1 VERRAKEAEQMMSTL
16 TRSLLAGGAI
26 VLGRAGF
33 GASPLPASS
42 TTWGTWLLVGVL
54 AVGALMDFASPS
66 A

>member
-1 VERRAKEAEQMMSTL
+1 MMSTL